1 MYATS
6 TPRTETRGSRFRGK
20 TMTDRWDPPERAD
33 VRRRSNGTR
42 HQTFNN
48 NLGVGR
54 RVRKEQRLLGPVKK
68 CQHVHLAGVVSSGMP
83 ALGSYMSLQG
93 RYKTMRPRE
102 TSRGEVFFYRK
113 VGELRDLGF
122 AIMDDGD
129 QAGTHRT
136 YSFLLI
142 VLPPVLFQS

>member
-1 MYATS
+1 MCGE
-6 TPRTETRGSRFRGK
+6 RVTELVIIPLTIIWVLAG
-20 TMTDRWDPPERAD
+20 E
-33 VRRRSNGTR
+33 
-42 HQTFNN
+42 
-48 NLGVGR
+48 
-54 RVRKEQRLLGPVKK
+54 RKEQRLLGPVKK

-129 QAGTHRT
+129 QAETRRKYGFLTSLPSLA
-136 YSFLLI
+136 SFLKSVPTRRLKI
-142 VLPPVLFQS
+142 K